1 MNLRFLAP
9 VVLPVLALALGG
21 CGKEVVRGAD
31 DPSIDAK
38 AMSTGL
44 DKDDIQRALK
54 DTLNTMRASPMM
66 NEWRTTNPKPTVA
79 VLPFRNTTSEHIDS
93 SLDAMLAETESWL
106 VDSQVVD
113 VVSHERQRE
122 MMGEVR
128 MQQNADFDAAT
139 TAKMGRQLG
148 VKYFITGKVQGND
161 ERLEGERRVQYVLVM
176 QVLEAETS
184 RIKFQKKTYVT
195 KMVR

>member
-1 MNLRFLAP
+1 MNLRFLVP
-9 VVLPVLALALGG
+9 VLPLFLVLVPA
-21 CGKEVVRGAD
+21 CGKEVVRGSQE
-31 DPSIDAK
+31 PSIDTK

-44 DKDDIQRALK
+44 DKEDIQRALSE
-54 DTLNTMRASPMM
+54 TLNYMRSAPVM

-79 VLPFRNTTSEHIDS
+79 VLPFRNTTDEHIDS
-93 SLDAMLAETESWL
+93 MLDAMLSETESWL

-128 MQQNADFDAAT
+128 MQQNVDFDAAT
-139 TAKMGRQLG
+139 TAKLGRQLG
-148 VKYFITGKVQGND
+148 VKYFITGKIMGND
-161 ERLEGERRVQYVLVM
+161 ERLEGERRVQYILFM

-184 RIKFQKKTYVT
+184 RIKFQRKTYIT
-195 KMVR
+195 KAIR